1 VELDRTPVQLLA
13 EGFDPQ
19 VVRKVVQLVD
29 RAEYK
34 RRQAAPGPRVTSR
47 GFGKDRRM
55 PITNRFSHW

>member
-1 VELDRTPVQLLA
+1 MG
-13 EGFDPQ
+13 EGFDAD
-19 VVRKVVQLVD
+19 VVRKVVGLVD

-55 PITNRFSHW
+55 PITNRFTHG